1 MAKLFIEDI
10 ELKGKRVLIRV
21 DFNVPLDDSQNI
33 TDDTR
38 IKASLP
44 TIEYVIKNGGKAIL
58 MSHLGRPK
66 GNVVETMRIKPA
78 GDKLSEYI
86 GKPVKTLSES
96 IGQSVKDSISAM
108 ADGDVVLL
116 ENLRFHSEETKNDP
130 AFAKEL
136 ASLGD
141 VYVNDAFGT
150 AHRAHASTAGVTEY
164 FDQSACGY
172 LLKKEID
179 YLGSA
184 LESPKKPFIAIIGGA
199 KVSGKIDV
207 IMSLLDKVDCLLIGG
222 GMAYTFF
229 KAMGYE
235 IGTSIVELNRVDM
248 AKDILAKAKTKGVD
262 FVLPVDLIVSDDISP
277 DAKTDIV
284 DADKIDPA
292 KCGADIGP
300 ETIKLFQEKISSAK
314 TIVWNGPVGVFEMPI
329 FAEGTNS
336 IAKTLA
342 TSDAVTII
350 GGGDSVAAINKL
362 NLADKMTHISTG
374 GGASLEYLEG
384 KKLPGI
390 ESLSDK

>member
-1 MAKLFIEDI
+1 MAE
-10 ELKGKRVLIRV
+10 
-21 DFNVPLDDSQNI
+21 
-33 TDDTR
+33 
-38 IKASLP
+38 
-44 TIEYVIKNGGKAIL
+44 
-58 MSHLGRPK
+58 
-66 GNVVETMRIKPA
+66 
-78 GDKLSEYI
+78 
-86 GKPVKTLSES
+86 
-96 IGQSVKDSISAM
+96 
-108 ADGDVVLL
+108 GDVVLL
-116 ENLRFHSEETKNDP
+116 ENLRFHSEETKNNP
-130 AFAKEL
+130 EFAKEL

-141 VYVNDAFGT
+141 VYVNDAFGS

-207 IMSLLDKVDCLLIGG
+207 ITSLLDKVDCLLIGG

-235 IGTSIVELNRVDM
+235 IGTSIVELDKVDM
-248 AKDILAKAKTKGVD
+248 AKDILNKAKTKGVD
-262 FVLPVDLIVSDDISP
+262 FVLPTDTVVSDNISP
-277 DAKTDIV
+277 DAKTDLV
-284 DADKIDPA
+284 DSDKIAPT
-292 KCGADIGP
+292 KGGADIGP
-300 ETIKLFQEKISSAK
+300 KTIKLFQEKISSAK
-314 TIVWNGPVGVFEMPI
+314 TVVWNGPVGVFELAP
-329 FAEGTNS
+329 FSEGTNS

-342 TSDAVTII
+342 ESSAVTII

-362 NLADKMTHISTG
+362 NLSDKMTHISTG

>member
-10 ELKGKRVLIRV
+10 ELKGKQVLIRV

-44 TIEYVIKNGGKAIL
+44 TIKYVINNGGKAIL

-66 GNVVETMRIKPA
+66 GNVVEEMRIKPA

-96 IGQSVKDSISAM
+96 IGQNVKDSISAM
-108 ADGDVVLL
+108 AEGDVILL

-141 VYVNDAFGT
+141 IYVNDAFGT

-184 LESPKKPFIAIIGGA
+184 LESPERPFIAIIGGA

-207 IMSLLDKVDCLLIGG
+207 ITSLLDKVDCLLIGG

-235 IGTSIVELNRVDM
+235 IGTSIVELDRVDM
-248 AKDILAKAKTKGVD
+248 AKDILDKAKTKGVD
-262 FVLPVDLIVSDDISP
+262 FVLPVDIVVSDKISP

-284 DADKIDPA
+284 DADKIVPT
-292 KCGADIGP
+292 KSGADIGP
-300 ETIKLFQEKISSAK
+300 ETIKLFQEKIGSAK
-314 TIVWNGPVGVFEMPI
+314 TIVWNGPVGVFEI
-329 FAEGTNS
+329 AVFAEGTNS

-342 TSDAVTII
+342 ESDAVTII

>member
-1 MAKLFIEDI
+1 MAKLFIEDLD
-10 ELKGKRVLIRV
+10 LKGKKVLIRV
-21 DFNVPLDDSQNI
+21 DFNVPLDDSQNV

-44 TIEYVIKNGGKAIL
+44 TIKYVIEHGGKAIL

-66 GNVVETMRIKPA
+66 GNVVESMRIKPA
-78 GDKLSEYI
+78 GDRLSECI

-96 IGQSVKDSISAM
+96 VGQSVKNAIDAM
-108 ADGDVVLL
+108 AEGDIVLL

-130 AFAKEL
+130 EFAKKL

-150 AHRAHASTAGVTEY
+150 AHRAHASTAGVTKY
-164 FDQSACGY
+164 FDQAACGY

-179 YLGSA
+179 YLGNA
-184 LESPKKPFIAIIGGA
+184 LESPKKPFVAIIGGA

-207 IMSLLDKVDCLLIGG
+207 ITSLLDKVDCLLIGG

-235 IGTSIVELNRVDM
+235 IGTSIVELDRVDM
-248 AKDILAKAKTKGVD
+248 AKDILAKAKDKGVD
-262 FVLPVDLIVSDDISP
+262 FVLPVDVVVSDDISP
-277 DAKTDIV
+277 DAKTDVV
-284 DADKIDPA
+284 DADKILPS
-292 KCGADIGP
+292 KGGADIGP
-300 ETIKLFQEKISSAK
+300 KTIKLFQDKIRSAK
-314 TIVWNGPVGVFEMPI
+314 TIVWNGPVGVFEIPI
-329 FAEGTNS
+329 FAEGTDS

-342 TSDAVTII
+342 ESDAVTII